1 MKSPAGGCS
10 AAPAGSVQAMPGP
23 IAAAVDNALSGYAD
37 EPQPFSGY
45 MTLVACYNAGLVT
58 ALVAAQRRGRLPDQ
72 LDTKDILILGVA
84 THKLA
89 RLLTKDSVTSFM
101 RAPFVRLE
109 EKSGTNSITE
119 KPRGS
124 GLRRSIGELV
134 SCPECTGQ
142 WVATG
147 LIAGLLHAPR
157 VTRVIGALYASLAVG
172 DILQFVYVGLKS
184 RA

>member
-1 MKSPAGGCS
+1 
-10 AAPAGSVQAMPGP
+10 MPGT
-23 IAAAVDNALSGYAD
+23 ITAAADPPFAGYAD
-37 EPQPFSGY
+37 EPQPLRAY
-45 MTLVACYNAGLVT
+45 ATLAAIYNAGLVS
-58 ALVAAQRRGRLPDQ
+58 AVLAAHRRGRLPEQ
-72 LDTKDILILGVA
+72 LATKDILVLGVA
-84 THKLA
+84 THKLS
-89 RLLTKDSVTSFM
+89 RLLTKDSVTSFI
-101 RAPFVRLE
+101 RAPFVHLE
-109 EKSGTNSITE
+109 DKSGTNSVTE

-147 LIAGLLHAPR
+147 LVAGLLHAPR
-157 VTRVIGALYASLAVG
+157 VTRVIAALYASLAVG